1 MMSGMATEDQ
11 IDALYSL
18 PLEDFTA
25 ERNALAKE
33 LKEAGDKDAAASVK
47 KLAKPT
53 LSAWVVNQLARREPE
68 LMQELI
74 SIQDR
79 LADPSSASKLRELTG
94 KRRELVTALKR
105 AAGSVL
111 EAGGHGS
118 GSTLQQVSQTL
129 LAGATEEE
137 QQLLAQGRLTRDLS
151 SSGLEQVWGLE
162 AVDPGETDEQQ
173 EAERKARAEAEH
185 ATKQAAEAQ
194 QRASQLATEAER
206 LKTSA
211 EEAER
216 AATAAREE
224 AERLEDAAAAARR
237 AAGLDR

>member
-1 MMSGMATEDQ
+1 MP
-11 IDALYSL
+11 IDDHVERLYSL
-18 PLEDFTA
+18 PLEEFTA
-25 ERNALAKE
+25 RRNALAKE
-33 LKEAGDKDAAASVK
+33 LKESGDKDAAASIK

-79 LADPSSASKLRELTG
+79 LADPSSATELRELTG
-94 KRRELVTALKR
+94 KRRELVTRLKSV
-105 AAGSVL
+105 AASVL
-111 EAGGHGS
+111 DAAGHGS

-137 QQLLAQGRLTRDLS
+137 QHLLARGRLTRDLS

-162 AVDPGETDEQQ
+162 AVDPAGTDEEE
-173 EAERKARAEAEH
+173 EAGRKARAEAEQV
-185 ATKQAAEAQ
+185 TKQAAEAQ
-194 QRASQLATEAER
+194 QRASELAAEAER

-216 AATAAREE
+216 AAADAREE
-224 AERLEDAAAAARR
+224 AERLEDAAGAARR